1 MKRVLLFSLALWLSV
16 APYTTVFARG
26 NMFKVRY
33 KGGTL
38 ASNIRDSNWN
48 NQLTITPTEITL
60 VTVDGKSLRFNPKEI
75 ESIDY
80 SQKKTRHATTWIPLA
95 IIVAP
100 AFAWFTLDE
109 KRKHFFGVRFKRGE
123 VMEGFLIEVKNQDSK
138 AFVHTLET
146 VAKMTI
152 KDPTVKEQKWYDMN

>member
-38 ASNIRDSNWN
+38 ASNTRDSNWN
-48 NQLTITPTEITL
+48 NQFTITSTEITL
-60 VTVDGKSLRFNPKEI
+60 TTVDGKSLKFNPKEI

-80 SQKKTRHATTWIPLA
+80 TQKTTRHASTWVPMA
-95 IIVAP
+95 ILVAP
-100 AFAWFTLDE
+100 AFAWFMLDE
-109 KRKHFFGVRFKRGE
+109 KRRHFFGVRFKRGE
-123 VMEGFLIEVKNQDSK
+123 EMNGFLIEVKNQDSK
-138 AFVHTLET
+138 AFIHTLET
-146 VAKMTI
+146 VAHMTI
-152 KDPTVKEQKWYDMN
+152 VNESVKKPKWYDMD